1 MPYGK
6 RLSSSHNVFAKER
19 LSLFTLNKISILC
32 ASENLSDP
40 DSYFAGPN
48 HSALGELCENQV
60 FYEIIFDTIQKMKLS
75 ANAKVNV
82 SVPNGALSKAIG
94 QKKKNKLRLTSELS
108 LSEITFTEDQTLK
121 GYDVRCEERK
131 A

>member
-1 MPYGK
+1 
-6 RLSSSHNVFAKER
+6 
-19 LSLFTLNKISILC
+19 
-32 ASENLSDP
+32 
-40 DSYFAGPN
+40 
-48 HSALGELCENQV
+48 
-60 FYEIIFDTIQKMKLS
+60 MKLS